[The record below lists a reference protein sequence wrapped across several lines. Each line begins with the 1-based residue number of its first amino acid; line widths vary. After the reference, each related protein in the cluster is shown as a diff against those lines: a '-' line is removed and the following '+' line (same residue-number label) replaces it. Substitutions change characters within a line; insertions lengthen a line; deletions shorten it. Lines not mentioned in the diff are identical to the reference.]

1 MYGLNRLT
9 YTRKRYA
16 LLRPTFCEIYQI
28 SDADLVAIN
37 AHNFGFL
44 SKIACKITKKKWH
57 VQINLDLSTENL

>member
-16 LLRPTFCEIYQI
+16 LLHPTFCEIYQI

-44 SKIACKITKKKWH
+44 SQNRLQNYYLIAYNGFKNH
-57 VQINLDLSTENL
+57 

>member
-16 LLRPTFCEIYQI
+16 LLHPTFCEIYQI

-44 SKIACKITKKKWH
+44 SQNRLQK
-57 VQINLDLSTENL
+57 N